1 MRNRRFASCISLCV
15 RKRCLLARATQHL
28 LSQLPVALSVSA
40 PLLLQPYITAAAF
53 GVTLLLVEVLLI
65 IIRLSRADAA
75 AHEANVPVAEVGTLR
90 KNAGPAAA
98 AAAAAASSGSG
109 AGAGSLAVLDAAAST
124 ADRKRQ

>member
-1 MRNRRFASCISLCV
+1 
-15 RKRCLLARATQHL
+15 
-28 LSQLPVALSVSA
+28 
-40 PLLLQPYITAAAF
+40 
-53 GVTLLLVEVLLI
+53 VTLLLVEVLLI

-98 AAAAAASSGSG
+98 AAAAAAASSGNSG
-109 AGAGSLAVLDAAAST
+109 GAASLAVLDGTAST